1 LQGWA
6 LFGKGNPV
14 TKLTHWSFIL
24 AIRVVVVVVV
34 AMTTA
39 ALAPSLAGGMI
50 AGRWTS
56 FVHVTL
62 KQTIELAARC
72 APLNP

>member
-1 LQGWA
+1 M
-6 LFGKGNPV
+6 

-24 AIRVVVVVVV
+24 AIHVVVVVVV
-34 AMTTA
+34 VVAAMTTA

-50 AGRWTS
+50 ARRWTS